1 MGVRSHKKYEFP
13 LWAEL
18 PIEPD
23 MGLIED
29 FLWKEINHRWED
41 NITAH
46 KGLAVASNNIA
57 NDTYAHVEHV
67 HLTIPAPIEESLE
80 SPENYSTADKLK
92 QNVSYTMNEHN
103 WTEPQ
108 NFYVNTELQKHLNGL
123 FKSKLIRTRF
133 SRMKPGGEVPPHI
146 DYNTTYAVRWILPI
160 DGNEG
165 VDNIFWDKDGNEHI
179 LNMKEGRIYF
189 LNIGYRH
196 AVYHRGKNI
205 RHYLIGSLESQEDI
219 LHLLK

>member
-1 MGVRSHKKYEFP
+1 MGIRTHKKYEFP

-18 PIEPD
+18 PIKPN

-29 FLWKEINHRWED
+29 FLWRHIDKRWED

-57 NDTYAHVEHV
+57 NETYKHVEHV
-67 HLTIPAPIEESLE
+67 HLTVPAEIEENLE
-80 SPENYSTADKLK
+80 APENYSTADKLK

-108 NFYVNTELQKHLNGL
+108 SFYKGSELEAHLNSL
-123 FKSKLIRTRF
+123 FKAKLIRTRF
-133 SRMKPGGEVPPHI
+133 SKMQPGGVVPPHI

-160 DGNEG
+160 SGNDGVINVFWDRDGNER
-165 VDNIFWDKDGNEHI
+165 V
-179 LNMKEGRIYF
+179 LRMKCGSIYF

-196 AVYHRGKNI
+196 AVYHKGDETRY
-205 RHYLIGSLESQEDI
+205 YLMGSLESQEDI